1 MLEKWLQ
8 EPFSRFRDHLSRK
21 NRDKPIGRAESGDII
36 GGESSGIDSISA
48 GRLPVPP
55 EKPPASLRCY
65 LWLLGVL
72 RCLTRANFACL
83 GVRKSKPSCLSC
95 TSCSACSSCP
105 DSPRWFTALTSLRSG
120 ASGSG
125 ATGIAALILLR
136 WLRPDDSDSS
146 DDSDNCVSIWSLGR
160 NIVESSE
167 GGSSVWHSPHAP
179 RAPRAG
185 RRVICRCRNDRRRC
199 RANLRCRNG
208 R

>member
-1 MLEKWLQ
+1 MEAETLESTAFQPADCRCRLK
-8 EPFSRFRDHLSRK
+8 SR
-21 NRDKPIGRAESGDII
+21 P
-36 GGESSGIDSISA
+36 
-48 GRLPVPP
+48 
-55 EKPPASLRCY
+55 PPASLAMSSLRCY

-72 RCLTRANFACL
+72 RCLNRANFACL

-95 TSCSACSSCP
+95 TSCSSCP

-136 WLRPDDSDSS
+136 WLRPDDPDSS
-146 DDSDNCVSIWSLGR
+146 DDSDYCVSIWYLGR
-160 NIVESSE
+160 NIVETSKRGFASPC
-167 GGSSVWHSPHAP
+167 GSITKKTSRGSASLALFFFLSPRPHDFPPHAP

-185 RRVICRCRNDRRRC
+185 RQVICRRRNGQRRC
-199 RANLRCRNG
+199 RANLRCRND